1 MPSSRGWTGE
11 CHREGLG
18 AGSWLPLGTSL
29 IKLPHEVEEAVGKW
43 LVLKL
48 SIHRAKLLAERVPD
62 RRDGARV
69 WSEETCSGCWP
80 ALVSL
85 AHAWELLSQAPVP
98 EARRLSSLVLNDR
111 VSD

>member
-1 MPSSRGWTGE
+1 MANALIEVMDWR
-11 CHREGLG
+11 
-18 AGSWLPLGTSL
+18 LPQ
-29 IKLPHEVEEAVGKW
+29 EVAEVIGKG

-48 SIHRAKLLAERVPD
+48 SVHRAKLLAELFPD
-62 RRDGARV
+62 RRDGAPVCLQR
-69 WSEETCSGCWP
+69 TGSGCGL
-80 ALVSL
+80 ALVHL